1 MHTTTSGPIRLART
15 NEIPEGKG
23 REFKV
28 GERYIAIFCSE
39 GQFYAIEDDC
49 PHAGAPLN
57 DSSVPKGIIACL
69 RHGWRFHLRDGRYVN
84 FPTAPPVATF
94 LVPIHGEDIYVIL
107 SDEAPNM
114 S

>member
-1 MHTTTSGPIRLART
+1 VART
-15 NEIPEGKG
+15 AEIPEGKG

-57 DSSVPKGIIACL
+57 DGAVSQGSITCL
-69 RHGWRFHLRDGRYVN
+69 RHGWRFNLRDGRCVN
-84 FPTAPPVATF
+84 LPTAPSVVTFPVT
-94 LVPIHGEDIYVIL
+94 IHGEDIYVTL
-107 SDEAPNM
+107 PDETSTM

>member
-15 NEIPEGKG
+15 TEIPEGAG

-28 GERYIAIFCSE
+28 GERYIALVCSE

-57 DSSVPKGIIACL
+57 DGPVHQGIIACL
-69 RHGWRFHLRDGRYVN
+69 RHGWRFNLRDGRCVN

-94 LVPIHGEDIYVIL
+94 PVTIHGEDIYVTL
-107 SDEAPNM
+107 PDEETKT